1 MLEPGH
7 KMKKKQQKTQL
18 ILISIG
24 LLLILLT
31 YFYYPYMNKDKLL
44 EDQFVLEDL
53 EKTLDDD
60 KVTSFENVE
69 YEGLFDLNKP
79 FSIKSEKAYILDIE
93 PDVVYMTDMRVTL
106 HLQDGRIVT
115 IISGRGRYNKITYNC
130 FFEENVKATDGETKI
145 FAENLDLLAT
155 ENFIKVYNN
164 VKLNHPMGLII
175 ADKIDYNFETKNF
188 KISMFDDKAVK
199 MKVIQ

>member
-1 MLEPGH
+1 
-7 KMKKKQQKTQL
+7 MKKKQQKTQL

-79 FSIKSEKAYILDIE
+79 FSIKSDKAYILDIE
-93 PDVVYMTDMRVTL
+93 PDVVYMTGMHVAL
-106 HLQDGRIVT
+106 YLKDGRIVNIT
-115 IISGRGRYNKITYNC
+115 SDRGKYNKITHDC

-175 ADKIDYNFETKNF
+175 ADKIDYDFETKNF
-188 KISMFDDKAVK
+188 KISMFDDKAIK

>member
-1 MLEPGH
+1 
-7 KMKKKQQKTQL
+7 MKKKQQKTQL

-79 FSIKSEKAYILDIE
+79 FSIKS
-93 PDVVYMTDMRVTL
+93 
-106 HLQDGRIVT
+106 
-115 IISGRGRYNKITYNC
+115 
-130 FFEENVKATDGETKI
+130 
-145 FAENLDLLAT
+145 
-155 ENFIKVYNN
+155 
-164 VKLNHPMGLII
+164 
-175 ADKIDYNFETKNF
+175 DK
-188 KISMFDDKAVK
+188 
-199 MKVIQ
+199 

>member
-1 MLEPGH
+1 MLEPRH

-60 KVTSFENVE
+60 KVTSFENIE
-69 YEGLFDLNKP
+69 YEGLFYLNKP
-79 FSIKSEKAYILDIE
+79 FSGKALCEELGIDIVYNSRQHSFSTTELRKRVHYNDKSERNLREKERFEYDDEMANK
-93 PDVVYMTDMRVTL
+93 TD
-106 HLQDGRIVT
+106 
-115 IISGRGRYNKITYNC
+115 
-130 FFEENVKATDGETKI
+130 
-145 FAENLDLLAT
+145 
-155 ENFIKVYNN
+155 
-164 VKLNHPMGLII
+164 
-175 ADKIDYNFETKNF
+175 
-188 KISMFDDKAVK
+188 
-199 MKVIQ
+199 

>member
-1 MLEPGH
+1 
-7 KMKKKQQKTQL
+7 MKKKQQKTQL

-44 EDQFVLEDL
+44 EDQLVLEDL

-93 PDVVYMTDMRVTL
+93 PDVVYMTDMHVTL
-106 HLQDGRIVT
+106 HLKDGRIVN
-115 IISGRGRYNKITYNC
+115 IISDRGKYNKITHDC

-155 ENFIKVYNN
+155 TSF
-164 VKLNHPMGLII
+164 VKIYKDVTLNYPTGSLV
-175 ADKIDYNFETKNF
+175 ADKIDYDFETKYF
-188 KISMFDDKAVK
+188 KVSMFNDKPVK

>member
-1 MLEPGH
+1 
-7 KMKKKQQKTQL
+7 MKKKQQKTQL

-93 PDVVYMTDMRVTL
+93 PDVVYMTDMHVTL
-106 HLQDGRIVT
+106 YLKDGRIVNIT
-115 IISGRGRYNKITYNC
+115 SNKGKYNKTTHDC

-164 VKLNHPMGLII
+164 VKLNHPMGFII
-175 ADKIDYNFETKNF
+175 ADKVDYDFETKNF

>member
-1 MLEPGH
+1 
-7 KMKKKQQKTQL
+7 
-18 ILISIG
+18 
-24 LLLILLT
+24 
-31 YFYYPYMNKDKLL
+31 
-44 EDQFVLEDL
+44 
-53 EKTLDDD
+53 
-60 KVTSFENVE
+60 
-69 YEGLFDLNKP
+69 
-79 FSIKSEKAYILDIE
+79 
-93 PDVVYMTDMRVTL
+93 MTDVYVTL
-106 HLQDGRIVT
+106 YLKDGRIVN
-115 IISGRGRYNKITYNC
+115 IISDRGKYNKITHDC

>member
-1 MLEPGH
+1 
-7 KMKKKQQKTQL
+7 MKKKQQKTQL

-79 FSIKSEKAYILDIE
+79 FSIKSDKSNILDI
-93 PDVVYMTDMRVTL
+93 D
-106 HLQDGRIVT
+106 
-115 IISGRGRYNKITYNC
+115 
-130 FFEENVKATDGETKI
+130 
-145 FAENLDLLAT
+145 
-155 ENFIKVYNN
+155 
-164 VKLNHPMGLII
+164 
-175 ADKIDYNFETKNF
+175 
-188 KISMFDDKAVK
+188 
-199 MKVIQ
+199 

>member
-1 MLEPGH
+1 M
-7 KMKKKQQKTQL
+7 TQL
-18 ILISIG
+18 VLISIG

-60 KVTSFENVE
+60 KVTSFENVK

-93 PDVVYMTDMRVTL
+93 PDVVYMTDMHVTL
-106 HLQDGRIVT
+106 YLKDGRIVN
-115 IISGRGRYNKITYNC
+115 IISDRGKYNKITHDC

-155 ENFIKVYNN
+155 ENFIKAYNN

-175 ADKIDYNFETKNF
+175 ADKIDYDFETKNF

>member
-1 MLEPGH
+1 
-7 KMKKKQQKTQL
+7 MKKKQQKTQL

-69 YEGLFDLNKP
+69 YEGLYDLNKP

-93 PDVVYMTDMRVTL
+93 PDV
-106 HLQDGRIVT
+106 
-115 IISGRGRYNKITYNC
+115 
-130 FFEENVKATDGETKI
+130 
-145 FAENLDLLAT
+145 
-155 ENFIKVYNN
+155 
-164 VKLNHPMGLII
+164 
-175 ADKIDYNFETKNF
+175 
-188 KISMFDDKAVK
+188 
-199 MKVIQ
+199 

>member
-1 MLEPGH
+1 MH
-7 KMKKKQQKTQL
+7 
-18 ILISIG
+18 
-24 LLLILLT
+24 
-31 YFYYPYMNKDKLL
+31 
-44 EDQFVLEDL
+44 
-53 EKTLDDD
+53 
-60 KVTSFENVE
+60 
-69 YEGLFDLNKP
+69 
-79 FSIKSEKAYILDIE
+79 
-93 PDVVYMTDMRVTL
+93 VTL
-106 HLQDGRIVT
+106 YLKDGRIVN
-115 IISGRGRYNKITYNC
+115 IISDRGKYNKITHDC

-175 ADKIDYNFETKNF
+175 ADKIDYDFETKNF

>member
-1 MLEPGH
+1 
-7 KMKKKQQKTQL
+7 MKKKQQKTQL

-69 YEGLFDLNKP
+69 YEGLYDLNKP
-79 FSIKSEKAYILDIE
+79 FSIKSEKAYILDID
-93 PDVVYMTDMRVTL
+93 PDVVYMNNMYVTL
-106 HLQDGRIVT
+106 YLKDKRTVNIL
-115 IISGRGRYNKITYNC
+115 SDRGKYNKVTHDC
-130 FFEENVKATDGETKI
+130 FFEENVVATDGETKI
-145 FAENLDLLAT
+145 LAENLDLLANK
-155 ENFIKVYNN
+155 NFIKAYNN
-164 VKLNHPMGLII
+164 VKLNHPMGDLV
-175 ADKIDYNFETKNF
+175 ADKIDYDFETKYF
-188 KISMFDDKAVK
+188 KVSMFGDESVK
-199 MKVIQ
+199 MKVIK

>member
-1 MLEPGH
+1 
-7 KMKKKQQKTQL
+7 MKKKQQKTQL

-79 FSIKSEKAYILDIE
+79 FPKHFDK
-93 PDVVYMTDMRVTL
+93 
-106 HLQDGRIVT
+106 
-115 IISGRGRYNKITYNC
+115 YNH
-130 FFEENVKATDGETKI
+130 G
-145 FAENLDLLAT
+145 
-155 ENFIKVYNN
+155 
-164 VKLNHPMGLII
+164 
-175 ADKIDYNFETKNF
+175 
-188 KISMFDDKAVK
+188 
-199 MKVIQ
+199 

>member
-1 MLEPGH
+1 
-7 KMKKKQQKTQL
+7 MKKKQQKTQL

-31 YFYYPYMNKDKLL
+31 YFYYPYMNKGKLL
-44 EDQFVLEDL
+44 EDQFVREV
-53 EKTLDDD
+53 EKTQDDD
-60 KVTSFENVE
+60 QLTSFENVE

-79 FSIKSEKAYILDIE
+79 FSIKSDKAYILDIE
-93 PDVVYMTDMRVTL
+93 PDVVYMTDMHVTL
-106 HLQDGRIVT
+106 YLQDGRIVN
-115 IISGRGRYNKITYNC
+115 IISDRGKYNKITHDC

>member
-1 MLEPGH
+1 
-7 KMKKKQQKTQL
+7 MKKKQQKTQL

-44 EDQFVLEDL
+44 EDQLVLEDL

-93 PDVVYMTDMRVTL
+93 PDVVYMTDVHVTL
-106 HLQDGRIVT
+106 HLKDGRIVN
-115 IISGRGRYNKITYNC
+115 IISDRGKYNKITHDC
-130 FFEENVKATDGETKI
+130 FFEENVKATDGETII
-145 FAENLDLLAT
+145 FADNLDLLAT
-155 ENFIKVYNN
+155 ETFVKVYNK
-164 VKLNHPMGLII
+164 VRLNNPTGSLRS
-175 ADKIDYNFETKNF
+175 DRIDYDFEKKYF
-188 KISMFDDKAVK
+188 KVSMFGDKTVK
-199 MKVIQ
+199 MKVTR